1 MSDHRILVVDD
12 EQPIA
17 DLFARWL
24 EDEYDVRIAYSGAEA
39 LASLDDSLDV
49 VLLDRDMPETSG
61 DDVLETI
68 RSRGIDCRVGMVT
81 AVEPSFD
88 VLALGYDTYVVKPVT
103 EPSELHDVVKSLLR
117 RSTYSTDVRR
127 LLALSSK
134 QAALQTRIGQ
144 SELENHEEYQALIS
158 EIRSLKRSLST
169 TVDRMDDAELDM
181 ELTTNAV
188 APEGT

>member
-1 MSDHRILVVDD
+1 MTDHRILVVDD

-24 EDEYDVRIAYSGAEA
+24 EDEYDVRIAYSSAEA
-39 LASLDDSLDV
+39 LASLDDTLDV

-68 RSRGIDCRVGMVT
+68 RSRDIDCRVGMVT

-134 QAALQTRIGQ
+134 QATLQARIDR

-169 TVDRMDDAELDM
+169 TLDRMDDTELDM

>member
-24 EDEYDVRIAYSGAEA
+24 EDEYDVRVAYSGAEA
-39 LASLDDSLDV
+39 LASLDDELDV
-49 VLLDRDMPETSG
+49 VLLDRDMPETNG
-61 DDVLETI
+61 DDVLESI

-103 EPSELHDVVKSLLR
+103 EPNELHDIVTSLLR
-117 RSTYSTDVRR
+117 RSTYSTDVRK

-134 QAALQTRIGQ
+134 QATLRARIDR
-144 SELENHEEYQALIS
+144 SELESHEEYQSLIS
-158 EIRSLKRSLST
+158 EIRSLKRSLSAT
-169 TVDRMDDAELDM
+169 LDGMDDAELNM
-181 ELTTNAV
+181 ELTNGGI
-188 APEGT
+188 APEQT